1 MTRVWNA
8 IIDLPV
14 PWGGE
19 WGAAQDVILLEMGQN
34 SKQHRVTAE
43 EGPRGRNVLLLTC
56 MPQELLSILPHFK
69 SDDVAMSLD
78 YIRHITIRLLRNQG
92 EQRDKAL

>member
-1 MTRVWNA
+1 MQLL
-8 IIDLPV
+8 IPGS
-14 PWGGE
+14 GGE
-19 WGAAQDVILLEMGQN
+19 WGSAQDVILLEMGQN
-34 SKQHRVTAE
+34 SKQHCVTAE

-78 YIRHITIRLLRNQG
+78 YITSYYYSFIAQPGRTKGQSAIIL
-92 EQRDKAL
+92 

>member
-1 MTRVWNA
+1 MYAAGCPMTRVWNA

-14 PWGGE
+14 PGGE
-19 WGAAQDVILLEMGQN
+19 WGSAQDVILLEMGQN
-34 SKQHRVTAE
+34 SKQHCVTAE

-78 YIRHITIRLLRNQG
+78 YITSYCTIRLLRN
-92 EQRDKAL
+92 